1 VGENLI
7 NAQRICETGK
17 RAKIGQINVRGDTP
31 DSPFQSA
38 HDPRYRLVPA
48 GWIPSAECL
57 KDCVERILPYWSVT
71 IEPQLLA
78 GKRVLIVAHGST
90 LRALLKHLKTI
101 SDEEIADVN
110 VPNGVPLVLELD
122 ERLRYVTDTYLG
134 DPKVVEA
141 KITALA
147 NQGKKGP

>member
-1 VGENLI
+1 M
-7 NAQRICETGK
+7 
-17 RAKIGQINVRGDTP
+17 
-31 DSPFQSA
+31 
-38 HDPRYRLVPA
+38 
-48 GWIPSAECL
+48 
-57 KDCVERILPYWSVT
+57 
-71 IEPQLLA
+71 
-78 GKRVLIVAHGST
+78 LIVAHGST

-110 VPNGVPLVLELD
+110 VPNGVPLVLGLD

-141 KITALA
+141 KITAVA